1 MAAGGLAAVIW
12 FEAVLAAILVL
23 VTDQASKAVVLRTRP
38 QPSNLK
44 RQFLLIRQAL
54 NRRGALASFTPRM
67 LLLAWGVTVALVAL
81 ALYSGDDVLYRSELG
96 SVGFGVAVGGAT
108 GNMVDRMRQGA
119 IVDFIAIGRWPVF
132 NLADVAIV
140 LGIALVLLS
149 MGWAT
154 NAPDSL

>member
-1 MAAGGLAAVIW
+1 
-12 FEAVLAAILVL
+12 
-23 VTDQASKAVVLRTRP
+23 
-38 QPSNLK
+38 
-44 RQFLLIRQAL
+44 
-54 NRRGALASFTPRM
+54 M